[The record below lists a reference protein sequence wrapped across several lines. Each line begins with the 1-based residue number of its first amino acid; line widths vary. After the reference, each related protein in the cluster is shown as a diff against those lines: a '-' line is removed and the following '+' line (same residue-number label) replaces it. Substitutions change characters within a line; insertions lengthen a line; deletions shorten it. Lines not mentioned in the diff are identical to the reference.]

1 MIEYSALTDEEKI
14 KLIEEFL
21 ESSENLPSPENYP
34 MTVKNM
40 FRFFLY
46 EKGLEVPR

>member
-1 MIEYSALTDEEKI
+1 MIEYSTLSEEDKI
-14 KLIEEFL
+14 KLIEDFL
-21 ESSENLPSPENYP
+21 ESTADLPNPENYP

-46 EKGLEVPR
+46 SKGYEFPR